1 MTHRLLDWK
10 LDLPHDAAVDVPG
23 VGSVGAE
30 DVLADDV
37 LVEAVVLDEADDG
50 VVADVDVDVEGVGAV
65 SISTSSSSSSSFFIL
80 RDDGIKLSYF
90 FWQDHHD
97 S

>member
-10 LDLPHDAAVDVPG
+10 LALPHDAAVDVPG
-23 VGSVGAE
+23 VGSVGADE

-37 LVEAVVLDEADDG
+37 LVEAVVLDVADDG
-50 VVADVDVDVEGVGAV
+50 IVADVDVDVEGVGAV

-80 RDDGIKLSYF
+80 REDGIKLSYF
-90 FWQDHHD
+90 FWQDHHE
-97 S
+97 

>member
-10 LDLPHDAAVDVPG
+10 LALPHDAAVDVPG

-37 LVEAVVLDEADDG
+37 LVEAVVLDVADDG
-50 VVADVDVDVEGVGAV
+50 VVADVDVEGVGAV

-80 RDDGIKLSYF
+80 REDGIKLSYF
-90 FWQDHHD
+90 FWQDHHE
-97 S
+97 

>member
-1 MTHRLLDWK
+1 MTHHRLLDWK

-23 VGSVGAE
+23 VGS

-37 LVEAVVLDEADDG
+37 LAEAVVVLDVADDDV
-50 VVADVDVDVEGVGAV
+50 VVADDDVVPDVEGVGAGAV

-80 RDDGIKLSYF
+80 MIKLRLPHWSM
-90 FWQDHHD
+90 
-97 S
+97 